1 MVEYDFK
8 KINDYE
14 ILFLV
19 NEKNENAE
27 EILINKYKNLI
38 NKYIEEYKNIAVQN
52 GLEECDLYQE
62 GLLGL
67 TNAIKTFDQS
77 KEASFFTYANIC
89 IKTKIQTAIRNSS
102 SKKNIALNNKSN
114 VEPVYMALGDQNNE
128 IYIDDSNVSSGNVL
142 NIKNTGNKVQMTT
155 LDSFVEKNN
164 IKVGL
169 IKTDLEGFEQPFL
182 RGALNTIKKQK
193 PVLIISIYHNYSDFF
208 DIKPMIEELDLGY
221 KFKILKSNDF
231 NIILETKLIAEVY

>member
-1 MVEYDFK
+1 MEYDFK

-38 NKYIEEYKNIAVQN
+38 NKYIEEYKTIALQN

-102 SKKNIALNNKSN
+102 SKKNIALNQSVSLDNLINSETANYYDIICDSKNDISERLLKQEEQQQLFNKVEECLTPFEKQVLKLKTNSYSN
-114 VEPVYMALGDQNNE
+114 DE
-128 IYIDDSNVSSGNVL
+128 IATKLQKDKRSIENAINRIRNKYK
-142 NIKNTGNKVQMTT
+142 NIKK
-155 LDSFVEKNN
+155 
-164 IKVGL
+164 
-169 IKTDLEGFEQPFL
+169 
-182 RGALNTIKKQK
+182 
-193 PVLIISIYHNYSDFF
+193 
-208 DIKPMIEELDLGY
+208 EE
-221 KFKILKSNDF
+221 
-231 NIILETKLIAEVY
+231 

>member
-1 MVEYDFK
+1 MEYDFK

-38 NKYIEEYKNIAVQN
+38 NKYIEEYKTIALQN

-102 SKKNIALNNKSN
+102 SKKNIALNQSVSLDNLINSETANYYDIICDSKNDISERLLKQEEQQQLFNKVEECLTPFEKQVLKLKTNSYSN
-114 VEPVYMALGDQNNE
+114 DE
-128 IYIDDSNVSSGNVL
+128 IATILQKDKRSIENAINRIRNKYR
-142 NIKNTGNKVQMTT
+142 NIKK
-155 LDSFVEKNN
+155 
-164 IKVGL
+164 
-169 IKTDLEGFEQPFL
+169 
-182 RGALNTIKKQK
+182 
-193 PVLIISIYHNYSDFF
+193 
-208 DIKPMIEELDLGY
+208 EE
-221 KFKILKSNDF
+221 
-231 NIILETKLIAEVY
+231 

>member
-38 NKYIEEYKNIAVQN
+38 NKYIEEYKNIAIQN

-102 SKKNIALNNKSN
+102 SKKNIALNQSVSLDNLINSDSTNYYDIICDSKNDISDKLLKQ
-114 VEPVYMALGDQNNE
+114 EEQQQLFQNIE
-128 IYIDDSNVSSGNVL
+128 KCLTPFEKQVL
-142 NIKNTGNKVQMTT
+142 NLKTNSYSNDEIANMLQKDKRSIENAINRIRNKYR
-155 LDSFVEKNN
+155 N
-164 IKVGL
+164 IK
-169 IKTDLEGFEQPFL
+169 K
-182 RGALNTIKKQK
+182 
-193 PVLIISIYHNYSDFF
+193 
-208 DIKPMIEELDLGY
+208 EE
-221 KFKILKSNDF
+221 
-231 NIILETKLIAEVY
+231 

>member
-38 NKYIEEYKNIAVQN
+38 NKYIEEYKTIALQN

-102 SKKNIALNNKSN
+102 SKKNIALNQSVSLDNLINSETANYYDIICDSKNDISERLLKQEEQQQLFNKVEECLTPFEKQVLKLKTNSYSN
-114 VEPVYMALGDQNNE
+114 DE
-128 IYIDDSNVSSGNVL
+128 IATILQKDKRSIENAINRIRNKYR
-142 NIKNTGNKVQMTT
+142 NIKK
-155 LDSFVEKNN
+155 
-164 IKVGL
+164 
-169 IKTDLEGFEQPFL
+169 
-182 RGALNTIKKQK
+182 
-193 PVLIISIYHNYSDFF
+193 
-208 DIKPMIEELDLGY
+208 EE
-221 KFKILKSNDF
+221 
-231 NIILETKLIAEVY
+231 

>member
-102 SKKNIALNNKSN
+102 SKKNIALNQSVSLDNLINSDSTNYYDIICDSKNDISDKLLKQ
-114 VEPVYMALGDQNNE
+114 EEQQQLFQNIE
-128 IYIDDSNVSSGNVL
+128 KCLTPFEKQVL
-142 NIKNTGNKVQMTT
+142 NLKTNSYSNDEIANMLQKDKRSIENAINRIRNKYR
-155 LDSFVEKNN
+155 N
-164 IKVGL
+164 IK
-169 IKTDLEGFEQPFL
+169 KEEQ
-182 RGALNTIKKQK
+182 
-193 PVLIISIYHNYSDFF
+193 
-208 DIKPMIEELDLGY
+208 
-221 KFKILKSNDF
+221 
-231 NIILETKLIAEVY
+231 

>member
-102 SKKNIALNNKSN
+102 SKKNIALNQSVSLDNLINSDSTNYYDIICDSKNDISDKLLKQ
-114 VEPVYMALGDQNNE
+114 EEQQQLFQNIE
-128 IYIDDSNVSSGNVL
+128 KCLTPFEKQVL
-142 NIKNTGNKVQMTT
+142 NLKTNSYSNDEIANILQKDKRSIENAINRIRNKYR
-155 LDSFVEKNN
+155 N
-164 IKVGL
+164 IK
-169 IKTDLEGFEQPFL
+169 K
-182 RGALNTIKKQK
+182 
-193 PVLIISIYHNYSDFF
+193 
-208 DIKPMIEELDLGY
+208 EE
-221 KFKILKSNDF
+221 
-231 NIILETKLIAEVY
+231 

>member
-1 MVEYDFK
+1 MEYDFK
-8 KINDYE
+8 KKNDYE

-38 NKYIEEYKNIAVQN
+38 NKYIEEYKTIALQN

-102 SKKNIALNNKSN
+102 SKKNIALNQSVSLDNLINSETANYYDIICDSKNDISERLLKQEEQQQLFNKVEECLTPFEKQVLKLKTNSYSN
-114 VEPVYMALGDQNNE
+114 DE
-128 IYIDDSNVSSGNVL
+128 IATILQKDKRSIENAINRIRNKYR
-142 NIKNTGNKVQMTT
+142 NIKK
-155 LDSFVEKNN
+155 
-164 IKVGL
+164 
-169 IKTDLEGFEQPFL
+169 
-182 RGALNTIKKQK
+182 
-193 PVLIISIYHNYSDFF
+193 
-208 DIKPMIEELDLGY
+208 EE
-221 KFKILKSNDF
+221 
-231 NIILETKLIAEVY
+231 

>member
-1 MVEYDFK
+1 MVEYDLK

-14 ILFLV
+14 MLFLV
-19 NEKNENAE
+19 NEKNEKAE

-102 SKKNIALNNKSN
+102 SKKNIALNQSVSLDNLINSDSTNYYDIICDSKNDISDKLLKQ
-114 VEPVYMALGDQNNE
+114 EEQQQLFQNIE
-128 IYIDDSNVSSGNVL
+128 KCLTPFEKQVL
-142 NIKNTGNKVQMTT
+142 NLKTNSYSNDEIANILQKDKRSIENAINRIRNKYR
-155 LDSFVEKNN
+155 N
-164 IKVGL
+164 IKRR
-169 IKTDLEGFEQPFL
+169 I
-182 RGALNTIKKQK
+182 NT
-193 PVLIISIYHNYSDFF
+193 
-208 DIKPMIEELDLGY
+208 
-221 KFKILKSNDF
+221 
-231 NIILETKLIAEVY
+231 

>member
-1 MVEYDFK
+1 MEYDFK

-38 NKYIEEYKNIAVQN
+38 NKYIEEYKTIALQN

-102 SKKNIALNNKSN
+102 SKKNIALNQSVSLDNLINSETANYYDIICDSKNDISERLLKQEEQQQLFNKVEECLTPFEKQVLKLKTNSYSN
-114 VEPVYMALGDQNNE
+114 DE
-128 IYIDDSNVSSGNVL
+128 IATKLQKDKRSIENAINRIRNKYR
-142 NIKNTGNKVQMTT
+142 NIKK
-155 LDSFVEKNN
+155 
-164 IKVGL
+164 
-169 IKTDLEGFEQPFL
+169 
-182 RGALNTIKKQK
+182 
-193 PVLIISIYHNYSDFF
+193 
-208 DIKPMIEELDLGY
+208 EE
-221 KFKILKSNDF
+221 
-231 NIILETKLIAEVY
+231 

>member
-102 SKKNIALNNKSN
+102 SKKNIALNQSVSLDNLINSDSTNYYDIICDSKNDISDKLLKQ
-114 VEPVYMALGDQNNE
+114 EEQQQLFQNIE
-128 IYIDDSNVSSGNVL
+128 KCLTPFEKQVL
-142 NIKNTGNKVQMTT
+142 NLKTNSYSNDEIANMLQKDKRSIENAINRIRNKYR
-155 LDSFVEKNN
+155 N
-164 IKVGL
+164 IK
-169 IKTDLEGFEQPFL
+169 K
-182 RGALNTIKKQK
+182 
-193 PVLIISIYHNYSDFF
+193 
-208 DIKPMIEELDLGY
+208 EE
-221 KFKILKSNDF
+221 
-231 NIILETKLIAEVY
+231 

>member
-1 MVEYDFK
+1 MEYDFK

-27 EILINKYKNLI
+27 EILIKKYKNLI
-38 NKYIEEYKNIAVQN
+38 NKYIEEYKTIALQN

-102 SKKNIALNNKSN
+102 SKKNIALNQSVSLDNLINSETANYYDIICDSKNDISERLLKQEEQQQLFNKVEECLTPFEKQVLKLKTNSYSN
-114 VEPVYMALGDQNNE
+114 DE
-128 IYIDDSNVSSGNVL
+128 IATKLQKDKRSIENAINRIRNKYR
-142 NIKNTGNKVQMTT
+142 NIKK
-155 LDSFVEKNN
+155 
-164 IKVGL
+164 
-169 IKTDLEGFEQPFL
+169 
-182 RGALNTIKKQK
+182 
-193 PVLIISIYHNYSDFF
+193 
-208 DIKPMIEELDLGY
+208 EE
-221 KFKILKSNDF
+221 
-231 NIILETKLIAEVY
+231 

>member
-1 MVEYDFK
+1 M
-8 KINDYE
+8 
-14 ILFLV
+14 
-19 NEKNENAE
+19 NEKNEKAE

-102 SKKNIALNNKSN
+102 SKKNIALNQSVSLDNLINSDTTNYYDIMCDSKNDISDKLLKQ
-114 VEPVYMALGDQNNE
+114 EEQQQLFQNIE
-128 IYIDDSNVSSGNVL
+128 KCLTPFEKQVL
-142 NIKNTGNKVQMTT
+142 NLKANSYSNDEIANMLQKDKRSIENAINRIRNKYR
-155 LDSFVEKNN
+155 N
-164 IKVGL
+164 IK
-169 IKTDLEGFEQPFL
+169 K
-182 RGALNTIKKQK
+182 
-193 PVLIISIYHNYSDFF
+193 
-208 DIKPMIEELDLGY
+208 EE
-221 KFKILKSNDF
+221 
-231 NIILETKLIAEVY
+231 

>member
-1 MVEYDFK
+1 MKYPNPNNGRKMVEYDFK

-38 NKYIEEYKNIAVQN
+38 NKYIEEYKTIALQN

-102 SKKNIALNNKSN
+102 SKKNIALNQSVSLDNLINSETANYYDIICDSKNDISERLLKQEEQQQLFNKVEECLTPFEKQVLKLKTNSYSN
-114 VEPVYMALGDQNNE
+114 DE
-128 IYIDDSNVSSGNVL
+128 IATKLQKDKRSIENAINRIRNKYR
-142 NIKNTGNKVQMTT
+142 NIKK
-155 LDSFVEKNN
+155 
-164 IKVGL
+164 
-169 IKTDLEGFEQPFL
+169 
-182 RGALNTIKKQK
+182 
-193 PVLIISIYHNYSDFF
+193 
-208 DIKPMIEELDLGY
+208 EE
-221 KFKILKSNDF
+221 
-231 NIILETKLIAEVY
+231 

>member
-102 SKKNIALNNKSN
+102 SKKNIALNQSVSLDNLINSDSTNYYDIICDSKNDISDKLLKQ
-114 VEPVYMALGDQNNE
+114 EEQQQLFQNIE
-128 IYIDDSNVSSGNVL
+128 KCLTPFEKQVL
-142 NIKNTGNKVQMTT
+142 NLKANSYSNDEIANMLQKDKRSIENAINRIRNKYR
-155 LDSFVEKNN
+155 N
-164 IKVGL
+164 IK
-169 IKTDLEGFEQPFL
+169 K
-182 RGALNTIKKQK
+182 
-193 PVLIISIYHNYSDFF
+193 
-208 DIKPMIEELDLGY
+208 EE
-221 KFKILKSNDF
+221 
-231 NIILETKLIAEVY
+231 

>member
-102 SKKNIALNNKSN
+102 SKKNIALNQSVSLDNLINSDSTNYYDIICDSKNDISDKLLKQ
-114 VEPVYMALGDQNNE
+114 EEQQQLFQNIE
-128 IYIDDSNVSSGNVL
+128 KCLTPFEKQVL
-142 NIKNTGNKVQMTT
+142 NLKTNSYSNDEIANILQKDKRSIENAINRIRNKYR
-155 LDSFVEKNN
+155 N
-164 IKVGL
+164 IK
-169 IKTDLEGFEQPFL
+169 KDE
-182 RGALNTIKKQK
+182 
-193 PVLIISIYHNYSDFF
+193 
-208 DIKPMIEELDLGY
+208 
-221 KFKILKSNDF
+221 
-231 NIILETKLIAEVY
+231 

>member
-102 SKKNIALNNKSN
+102 SKKNIALNQSVSLDNLINSDSTNYYDIICDSKNDISDKLLKQ
-114 VEPVYMALGDQNNE
+114 EEQQQLFQNIE
-128 IYIDDSNVSSGNVL
+128 KCLTPFEKQVL
-142 NIKNTGNKVQMTT
+142 NLKTNSYSNDEIANILQKDKRSIENAINRIRNKYR
-155 LDSFVEKNN
+155 N
-164 IKVGL
+164 IKKKK
-169 IKTDLEGFEQPFL
+169 KTHKRL
-182 RGALNTIKKQK
+182 
-193 PVLIISIYHNYSDFF
+193 
-208 DIKPMIEELDLGY
+208 Y
-221 KFKILKSNDF
+221 KIC
-231 NIILETKLIAEVY
+231 

>member
-1 MVEYDFK
+1 MEYDFK

-38 NKYIEEYKNIAVQN
+38 NKYIEEYKTIALQN

-102 SKKNIALNNKSN
+102 SKKNIALNQSVSLDNLINSETAN
-114 VEPVYMALGDQNNE
+114 YYD
-128 IYIDDSNVSSGNVL
+128 IICDS
-142 NIKNTGNKVQMTT
+142 KNDISERLLKQEEQQQLFNKVEECLTP
-155 LDSFVEKNN
+155 FEKQVL
-164 IKVGL
+164 KL
-169 IKTDLEGFEQPFL
+169 KTNSYSNDEIATKLQKDKRSIENAIN
-182 RGALNTIKKQK
+182 RIRNKYRDIKK
-193 PVLIISIYHNYSDFF
+193 
-208 DIKPMIEELDLGY
+208 EEET
-221 KFKILKSNDF
+221 
-231 NIILETKLIAEVY
+231 LETLYKR

>member
-102 SKKNIALNNKSN
+102 SKKNIALNQSVSLDNLINSDSTNYYDIICDSKNDISDKLLKQ
-114 VEPVYMALGDQNNE
+114 EEQQQLFQNIE
-128 IYIDDSNVSSGNVL
+128 KCLTPFEKQVL
-142 NIKNTGNKVQMTT
+142 NLKTNSYSNDEIANMLQKDKRSIENAINRIRNKYR
-155 LDSFVEKNN
+155 N
-164 IKVGL
+164 IK
-169 IKTDLEGFEQPFL
+169 KDE
-182 RGALNTIKKQK
+182 
-193 PVLIISIYHNYSDFF
+193 
-208 DIKPMIEELDLGY
+208 
-221 KFKILKSNDF
+221 
-231 NIILETKLIAEVY
+231 

>member
-38 NKYIEEYKNIAVQN
+38 NKYIEEYKTIALQN

-102 SKKNIALNNKSN
+102 SKKNIALNQSVSLDNLINSETANYYDIICDSKNDISERLLKQEEQQQLFNKVEECLTPFEKQVLKLKTNSYSN
-114 VEPVYMALGDQNNE
+114 DE
-128 IYIDDSNVSSGNVL
+128 IATKLQKDKRSIENAINRIRNKYR
-142 NIKNTGNKVQMTT
+142 NIKK
-155 LDSFVEKNN
+155 
-164 IKVGL
+164 
-169 IKTDLEGFEQPFL
+169 
-182 RGALNTIKKQK
+182 
-193 PVLIISIYHNYSDFF
+193 
-208 DIKPMIEELDLGY
+208 EE
-221 KFKILKSNDF
+221 
-231 NIILETKLIAEVY
+231 

>member
-1 MVEYDFK
+1 MVEYDLK

-102 SKKNIALNNKSN
+102 SKKNIALNQSVSLDNLINSDSTNYYDIICDSKNDISDKLLKQ
-114 VEPVYMALGDQNNE
+114 EEQQQLFQNIE
-128 IYIDDSNVSSGNVL
+128 KCLTPFEKQVL
-142 NIKNTGNKVQMTT
+142 NLKTNSYSNDEIANILQKDKRSIENAINRIRNKYR
-155 LDSFVEKNN
+155 N
-164 IKVGL
+164 IK
-169 IKTDLEGFEQPFL
+169 K
-182 RGALNTIKKQK
+182 
-193 PVLIISIYHNYSDFF
+193 
-208 DIKPMIEELDLGY
+208 EE
-221 KFKILKSNDF
+221 
-231 NIILETKLIAEVY
+231 

>member
-1 MVEYDFK
+1 MVEYDLK

-14 ILFLV
+14 MLFLV
-19 NEKNENAE
+19 NEKNEKAE

-67 TNAIKTFDQS
+67 ANAIKTFDQS

-102 SKKNIALNNKSN
+102 SKKNIALNQSVSLDNLINSDTTNYYDIMCDSKNDISDKLLKQ
-114 VEPVYMALGDQNNE
+114 EEQQQLFQNIE
-128 IYIDDSNVSSGNVL
+128 KCLTPFEKQVL
-142 NIKNTGNKVQMTT
+142 NLKANSYSNDEIANMLQKDKRSIENAINRIRNKYR
-155 LDSFVEKNN
+155 N
-164 IKVGL
+164 IK
-169 IKTDLEGFEQPFL
+169 K
-182 RGALNTIKKQK
+182 
-193 PVLIISIYHNYSDFF
+193 
-208 DIKPMIEELDLGY
+208 EE
-221 KFKILKSNDF
+221 
-231 NIILETKLIAEVY
+231 

>member
-1 MVEYDFK
+1 MVEYDLK

-14 ILFLV
+14 MLFLV
-19 NEKNENAE
+19 NEKNEKAE

-102 SKKNIALNNKSN
+102 SKKNIALNQSVSLDNLINSDTTNYYDIMCDSKNDISDKLLKQ
-114 VEPVYMALGDQNNE
+114 EEQQQLFQNIE
-128 IYIDDSNVSSGNVL
+128 KCLTPFEKQVL
-142 NIKNTGNKVQMTT
+142 NLKANSYSNDEIANMLQKDKRSIENAINRIRNKYR
-155 LDSFVEKNN
+155 N
-164 IKVGL
+164 IK
-169 IKTDLEGFEQPFL
+169 K
-182 RGALNTIKKQK
+182 
-193 PVLIISIYHNYSDFF
+193 
-208 DIKPMIEELDLGY
+208 EE
-221 KFKILKSNDF
+221 
-231 NIILETKLIAEVY
+231 

>member
-102 SKKNIALNNKSN
+102 SKKNIALNQSVSLDNLINSDTTNYYDIMCDSKNDISDKLLKQ
-114 VEPVYMALGDQNNE
+114 EEQQQLFQNIE
-128 IYIDDSNVSSGNVL
+128 KCLTPFEKQVL
-142 NIKNTGNKVQMTT
+142 NLKANSYSNDEIANMLQKDKRSIENAINRIRNKYR
-155 LDSFVEKNN
+155 N
-164 IKVGL
+164 IK
-169 IKTDLEGFEQPFL
+169 K
-182 RGALNTIKKQK
+182 
-193 PVLIISIYHNYSDFF
+193 
-208 DIKPMIEELDLGY
+208 EE
-221 KFKILKSNDF
+221 
-231 NIILETKLIAEVY
+231 

>member
-77 KEASFFTYANIC
+77 KEASFFTYENIC

-102 SKKNIALNNKSN
+102 SKKNIALNQSVSLDNLINSDSTNYYDIICDSKNDISDKLLKQ
-114 VEPVYMALGDQNNE
+114 EEQQQLFQNIE
-128 IYIDDSNVSSGNVL
+128 KCLTPFEKQVL
-142 NIKNTGNKVQMTT
+142 NLKTNSYSNDEIANMLQKDKRSIENAINRIRNKYR
-155 LDSFVEKNN
+155 N
-164 IKVGL
+164 IK
-169 IKTDLEGFEQPFL
+169 K
-182 RGALNTIKKQK
+182 
-193 PVLIISIYHNYSDFF
+193 
-208 DIKPMIEELDLGY
+208 EE
-221 KFKILKSNDF
+221 
-231 NIILETKLIAEVY
+231 

>member
-1 MVEYDFK
+1 MVEYDLK

-14 ILFLV
+14 MLFLV
-19 NEKNENAE
+19 NEKNEKAE

-102 SKKNIALNNKSN
+102 SKKNIALNQSVSLDNLINSDTTNYYDIMCDSKNDISDKLLKQEEQQQLFQNIEKCLTPFEKQVLSLKANSYSNDEIANMLQKDKRSIENAINRIRNK
-114 VEPVYMALGDQNNE
+114 YR
-128 IYIDDSNVSSGNVL
+128 
-142 NIKNTGNKVQMTT
+142 NIKK
-155 LDSFVEKNN
+155 
-164 IKVGL
+164 
-169 IKTDLEGFEQPFL
+169 
-182 RGALNTIKKQK
+182 
-193 PVLIISIYHNYSDFF
+193 
-208 DIKPMIEELDLGY
+208 EE
-221 KFKILKSNDF
+221 
-231 NIILETKLIAEVY
+231 